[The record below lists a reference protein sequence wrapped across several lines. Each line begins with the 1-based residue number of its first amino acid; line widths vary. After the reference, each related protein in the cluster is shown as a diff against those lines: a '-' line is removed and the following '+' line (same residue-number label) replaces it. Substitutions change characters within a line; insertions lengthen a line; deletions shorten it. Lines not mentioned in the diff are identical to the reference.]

1 MGQLRTAQRLADI
14 VARWQQSHVIVVGD
28 SFIDEWWYGQSE
40 RLSREAPVAVVALNR
55 VERAPGGAANAAVNL
70 AVMGARPLL
79 IAPVGDDAEGEWLR
93 RCLADAGV
101 QVAPMAQEGRAT
113 PVKRRVTAGGQIVLR
128 VDSPGTDAAPA
139 TASGQVTA
147 TAAAA
152 LDRSPAALVVC
163 DYAMGALDEE
173 FLAWLAQR
181 RDDLPV
187 LAVDAHELGRWR
199 DVRPTV
205 VKPNF
210 AEASKLI
217 RAQRGDQHAE
227 ITGNGRLSII
237 ERHGELILDGTGAGI
252 TAVTLDLDGA
262 LVLGRSGRPVRTP
275 AREAPESHAVGAGDA
290 YLAALTLALASSAQ
304 IEEAAGLAQL
314 AADASIRGPRTC
326 VTDMASLLATLTDQ
340 PNRTTPGDAQGVI
353 AAARTARARGA
364 RLVFTNGCFDVLH
377 HGHVG
382 FLRQAR
388 ELGDLL
394 VVGLNS
400 DASVARLKGPG
411 RPVNNIDDRLAV
423 LAALSCVDHV
433 VVFDESSP
441 QWLIEQLRPDI
452 YVKGG
457 DYHADLVPEAAVVRR
472 LGGEVR
478 ILDYLP
484 DRSTSSIIE
493 KIRSSALEDANR
505 TGS

>member
-1 MGQLRTAQRLADI
+1 MGQLSTRQRLADV

-40 RLSREAPVAVVALNR
+40 RLSREAPVPVVALNR

-70 AVMGARPLL
+70 AALGARPLL
-79 IAPVGDDAEGEWLR
+79 VAPMGDDAEGEWLR
-93 RCLADAGV
+93 GCLTDAGV
-101 QVAPMAQEGRAT
+101 EVAPTTQAGRTT
-113 PVKRRVTAGGQIVLR
+113 PVKRRVIAGGQIVLR
-128 VDSPGTDAAPA
+128 VDSAGTDVAPPGT
-139 TASGQVTA
+139 TGQVIAVAET
-147 TAAAA
+147 A
-152 LDRSPAALVVC
+152 LDQSPVAVVVC
-163 DYAMGALDEE
+163 DYAMGALSEE
-173 FLAWLAQR
+173 FLSWLGQR
-181 RDDLPV
+181 RDALPV
-187 LAVDAHELGRWR
+187 LAVDAHQLGRWR
-199 DVRPTV
+199 EARPTV

-210 AEASKLI
+210 AEATELI
-217 RAQRGDQHAE
+217 RAQQVDHQPE
-227 ITGNGRLSII
+227 TTGNGRLSTI
-237 ERHGELILDGTGAGI
+237 ERHGELILDGSGAGI

-262 LVLGRSGRPVRTP
+262 LVLGRGGRPVRTP

-304 IEEAAGLAQL
+304 VEDAADLAQL

-326 VTDMASLLATLTDQ
+326 VTDMGSLLAQLGDG
-340 PNRTTPGDAQGVI
+340 RSASTPGDVENVI
-353 AAARTARARGA
+353 GQVRTARARGA

-382 FLRQAR
+382 FLSQAR

-423 LAALSCVDHV
+423 LSALSCVDHV
-433 VVFDESSP
+433 VVFEEDSP
-441 QWLIEQLRPDI
+441 EWLIEELRPDI

-493 KIRSSALEDANR
+493 KIRSSTREDASR
-505 TGS
+505 TQS